1 MEDIKLKDDLFY
13 MGDINNP
20 KAYIKI
26 ERDDD
31 GDLGVVSTFVDNSL
45 RGQGIAGKLTQ
56 EVIAYAEKE
65 NLKIIPV
72 CPYTVKYFEKH
83 EEYQGLL
90 K

>member
-13 MGDINNP
+13 MGDLEKP
-20 KAYIKI
+20 TAYIKI
-26 ERDDD
+26 ERDED
-31 GDLGVVSTFVDNSL
+31 GDLKVVSTFVDNSL

-65 NLKIIPV
+65 NLKIVPV
-72 CPYTVKYFEKH
+72 CTYTVKYFEKH

>member
-13 MGDINNP
+13 MGDIKNP
-20 KAYIKI
+20 TAYIKI
-26 ERDDD
+26 ERDED
-31 GDLGVVSTFVDNSL
+31 GDLRVVSTFVDDSL

-56 EVIAYAEKE
+56 EAISYAEKE
-65 NLKIIPV
+65 NLKIVPV

>member
-1 MEDIKLKDDLFY
+1 MEDIKLKNDLFY
-13 MGDINNP
+13 MGDLENP

-26 ERDDD
+26 ERDEDN
-31 GDLGVVSTFVDNSL
+31 DLKVVSTFVDDSL
-45 RGQGIAGKLTQ
+45 RGKGIAGKLTE

-65 NLKIIPV
+65 KLKIVPV

-83 EEYQGLL
+83 KEYQGLL

>member
-1 MEDIKLKDDLFY
+1 MEDIRLKNDLFY
-13 MGDINNP
+13 MEDIENP
-20 KAYIKI
+20 TAYIKI
-26 ERDDD
+26 ERDED
-31 GDLGVVSTFVDNSL
+31 GDLRVVSTFVDDSL

-56 EVIAYAEKE
+56 EVISYAEKE
-65 NLKIIPV
+65 NLKIVPV